1 MNSDVEQ
8 GIMEINYIVIIIVM
22 PMPLISVIISAHD
35 RRSYIKEALESC
47 LNQSFPRDNYEVIV
61 VKNFTDV
68 DIDAYIAKY
77 KVESILTDKITLG
90 QKMAAGIEKSSGSVI
105 CFLDDDD
112 KFTQDK
118 LAEISNS
125 FNSIKNL
132 GYFHNGQITIDEAGN
147 VSKKEL
153 SAHPESD
160 ILIEELSTHAIRKAR
175 KYNGDWFMS
184 CISVSRDLALRT
196 LPLLKEQKASF
207 DKLFFYNSMLLD
219 MKMMISSKK
228 LTYYR
233 LHPSMTTIVD
243 EKGSFFEKKIDFF
256 LSTSNALLSII
267 PQDKNSKRNLLELA
281 FLHEAVNYS
290 VLSGKKIKL
299 RDLIKYMRLALTIGT
314 SSDQKWALL
323 YILNM
328 ISHNLARNIYFR
340 TMSEL
345 YS

>member
-1 MNSDVEQ
+1 
-8 GIMEINYIVIIIVM
+8 M
-22 PMPLISVIISAHD
+22 PFISVVISAHG
-35 RRSYIKEALESC
+35 RRKYLVEALESC
-47 LNQSFPRDNYEVIV
+47 LNQTISRDNYELIV
-61 VKNFTDV
+61 VKNFSDEKIDSYINKNKVLNIFTD
-68 DIDAYIAKY
+68 
-77 KVESILTDKITLG
+77 EMTLG

-132 GYFHNGQITIDEAGN
+132 GYFHNAQITIDEAGN
-147 VSKKEL
+147 VSKKEP

-160 ILIEELSTHAIRKAR
+160 ILIEELSAHAIRKAR

-184 CISVSRDLALRT
+184 CISVSRDLAMRA
-196 LPLLKEQKASF
+196 LPLLREQKASF

-219 MKMMISSKK
+219 MKMMISGKK

-256 LSTSNALLSII
+256 LSTSNALQSII
-267 PQDKNSKRNLLELA
+267 PQDKNLKRNLLELA

-314 SSDQKWALL
+314 SSDRKWAVL
-323 YILNM
+323 YILSM
-328 ISHNLARNIYFR
+328 ISHNLARNIYFW

>member
-1 MNSDVEQ
+1 
-8 GIMEINYIVIIIVM
+8 M
-22 PMPLISVIISAHD
+22 PFISVVISAHG
-35 RRSYIKEALESC
+35 RRKYLVEALESC
-47 LNQSFPRDNYEVIV
+47 LNQTISRDNYELIV
-61 VKNFTDV
+61 VKNFSDEKIDSYINKNKVLNIFTD
-68 DIDAYIAKY
+68 
-77 KVESILTDKITLG
+77 EMTLG

-153 SAHPESD
+153 SACPESD
-160 ILIEELSTHAIRKAR
+160 ILIEELSAHAIRKAR

-184 CISVSRDLALRT
+184 CISVSRDLAIRT

-207 DKLFFYNSMLLD
+207 DKLFFYNAMLLD

-243 EKGSFFEKKIDFF
+243 EKGSFFEKKIYFF
-256 LSTSNALLSII
+256 HSTRSALQSII
-267 PQDKNSKRNLLELA
+267 PQDKNLKRSLLELA
-281 FLHEAVNYS
+281 FLHEAINYS
-290 VLSGKKIKL
+290 VLSGNTIKL
-299 RDLIKYMRLALTIGT
+299 PDLIKYMRLAVTIGT
-314 SSDQKWALL
+314 SSDRKWAVL
-323 YILNM
+323 YLLNM

-340 TMSEL
+340 IMSEL
-345 YS
+345 YT

>member
-1 MNSDVEQ
+1 
-8 GIMEINYIVIIIVM
+8 M
-22 PMPLISVIISAHD
+22 PFISVVISAHG
-35 RRSYIKEALESC
+35 RRKYLVEALESC
-47 LNQSFPRDNYEVIV
+47 LNQTISRDNYELIV
-61 VKNFTDV
+61 VKNFSDEKIDSYINKNKVLNIFTD
-68 DIDAYIAKY
+68 
-77 KVESILTDKITLG
+77 EMTLG

-184 CISVSRDLALRT
+184 CISVSRDLAMWA

-207 DKLFFYNSMLLD
+207 DKLFFYNAMLLD

-256 LSTSNALLSII
+256 LKTSTALESII
-267 PQDKNSKRNLLELA
+267 PQGKNLKRNLLELA

-299 RDLIKYMRLALTIGT
+299 RDLIKYIRLAITIGT
-314 SSDQKWALL
+314 SSDRKWAVL
-323 YILNM
+323 YILSM